1 MHNNL
6 RNILLVYR
14 EKKGFLQMKKTMGI
28 IFAILSSASFGLLGI
43 FAEFAYRNG
52 SNPMTVLIAR
62 FTIATVVLFILLL
75 VTKKSLKV
83 TKRQLI
89 TLILIGVF
97 GYTLVT
103 QTLFQS
109 YNYISVGLATA
120 VNFVYP
126 LFVCILAFIF
136 NKEKFTKKKILAL
149 IISIIGVFLL
159 SSTDLKVT
167 GVEGI
172 LLSLVSGLIYG
183 AVLFGM
189 GRDEIRSMDGLI
201 VAFYCCLFAGITA
214 TIMGVFEHN
223 IVFKMNFN
231 LGMSYIGIAI
241 ISTVLSLVF
250 LQLAIQDIGPSKSAI
265 LGTFEPI
272 VGVLASCA
280 FLGEKL
286 SVVVVAGVVIIIAA
300 AVLAIK
306 DEKISIHN
314 EL

>member
-1 MHNNL
+1 
-6 RNILLVYR
+6 
-14 EKKGFLQMKKTMGI
+14 MKKTMGI

-62 FTIATVVLFILLL
+62 FNIAAIILFILLII
-75 VTKKSLKV
+75 TKKSLRV

-89 TLILIGVF
+89 ILLLIGVF
-97 GYTLVT
+97 GYTLTT
-103 QTLFQS
+103 QTLFQA

-120 VNFVYP
+120 VSFVYP
-126 LFVCILAFIF
+126 LFVCILAFVF
-136 NKEKFTKKKILAL
+136 NKEKFTRKKTLAL
-149 IISIIGVFLL
+149 FISIIGVFLL
-159 SSTDLKVT
+159 SSTDLKMS

-172 LLSLVSGLIYG
+172 LLSLVSGLVYG
-183 AVLFGM
+183 AILFAM
-189 GRDEIRSMDGLI
+189 GKDEIRNMDGLI

-214 TIMGVFEHN
+214 VVMGLFEHN
-223 IVFKMNFN
+223 IVFKMNVN
-231 LGMSYIGIAI
+231 LGISYIGIAL

-250 LQLAIQDIGPSKSAI
+250 LQLAIQDIGSSKAAI

-286 SVVVVAGVVIIIAA
+286 SIIVIIGVVIIIIAA
-300 AVLAIK
+300 MLAIK